1 MSPLIFEQP
10 CGEDSASSVFPAL
23 WEIKAQRGFP
33 CGLVVKSVPAK
44 QETWVQSLG
53 REDPVEK
60 EMAPHCSFLVWRTPW
75 TEECGRLYTVYE
87 VEEELDTAWGLN
99 NNSKRHR
106 GFRVCWWLHREWW

>member
-10 CGEDSASSVFPAL
+10 HGEDSASSMFLIL
-23 WEIKAQRGFP
+23 WEIKAQRGFA

-60 EMAPHCSFLVWRTPW
+60 EMAPQCSSLV
-75 TEECGRLYTVYE
+75 
-87 VEEELDTAWGLN
+87 
-99 NNSKRHR
+99 
-106 GFRVCWWLHREWW
+106 

>member
-1 MSPLIFEQP
+1 M
-10 CGEDSASSVFPAL
+10 FPAL

-60 EMAPHCSFLVWRTPW
+60 EMAPHCCFLVWRTPW
-75 TEECGRLYTVYE
+75 TEESGRLYIVYG
-87 VEEELDTAWGLN
+87 VGEESDTAWGL